1 MQRTFTHHR
10 LVAAILVVLVLGM
23 QFVNV
28 LSNSHTRVVH
38 RHGQGKAMAG
48 QADVGHAQGLGAAK
62 GKGAH
67 AHAHQHDPG
76 DHSHDLPLRRVMAV
90 IQFSFLPVW
99 HTETVAPI
107 RSALVRP
114 LERPPKPAGDASIA

>member
-1 MQRTFTHHR
+1 LERSFSHHR
-10 LVAAILVVLVLGM
+10 LIAAVLVVLVLGM
-23 QFVNV
+23 QFVNL

-38 RHGQGKAMAG
+38 RHGHGKAVAG
-48 QADVGHAQGLGAAK
+48 QAHAAHTQGLGAVK

-76 DHSHDLPLRRVMAV
+76 DHSHDLPLRRVMAA

-99 HTETVAPI
+99 QQDAVAPI